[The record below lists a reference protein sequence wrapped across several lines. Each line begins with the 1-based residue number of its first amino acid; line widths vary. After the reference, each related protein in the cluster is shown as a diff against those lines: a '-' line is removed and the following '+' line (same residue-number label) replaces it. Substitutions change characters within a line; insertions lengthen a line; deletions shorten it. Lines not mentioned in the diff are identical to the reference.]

1 MKIKGCKKRSFIDQ
15 AIKNGGQPIFY
26 VLKCWNEEEQFY
38 KIGISTNHIL
48 TRYATPRAMPY
59 EFEILLEQ
67 PDTAEA
73 VYDFEVKLK
82 GQLESFQY
90 APSTPFNGSKTE
102 CYTDLTEQLHNLI
115 FEVDNQRPN
124 CMNNN

>member
-1 MKIKGCKKRSFIDQ
+1 MKIKGCKKASFIDQ

-59 EFEILLEQ
+59 DYLILYEYPAEPEPIYDLEVAFK
-67 PDTAEA
+67 TEM
-73 VYDFEVKLK
+73 
-82 GQLESFQY
+82 ESFHYQ
-90 APSTPFNGSKTE
+90 PKILFNGSKTE
-102 CYTDLTEQLHNLI
+102 CYTNLSTNLTDIILSK
-115 FEVDNQRPN
+115 
-124 CMNNN
+124 